1 VPAEERTGVG
11 PVVVAVLAALAHL
24 VVGWFYLAGGLI
36 IPGAVLIPLWIV
48 WILLAALLVYLAVR
62 RSWWTSAVPIAAAA
76 IFVLV
81 LVFGDQALGWT
92 A

>member
-1 VPAEERTGVG
+1 
-11 PVVVAVLAALAHL
+11 
-24 VVGWFYLAGGLI
+24 
-36 IPGAVLIPLWIV
+36 LWIV